1 MSTFH
6 PALARGMWDAASNQ
20 AADKQHANDGSEMDL
35 NARRRYYL
43 QSELKS
49 HNPFTQAWNNWDIIK
64 VDLR

>member
-6 PALARGMWDAASNQ
+6 PALAGGMWDAESNQ

-43 QSELKS
+43 KSELKS
-49 HNPFTQAWNNWDIIK
+49 HNPFTQA
-64 VDLR
+64 